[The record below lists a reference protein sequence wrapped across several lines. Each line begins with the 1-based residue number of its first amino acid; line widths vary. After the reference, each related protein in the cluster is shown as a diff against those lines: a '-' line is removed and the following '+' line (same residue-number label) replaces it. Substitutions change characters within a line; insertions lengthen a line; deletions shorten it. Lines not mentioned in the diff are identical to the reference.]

1 MENNRT
7 TFLIGAGT
15 PLDLDLPQGVIK
27 ASTSNITDDVRKLTQ
42 IILFK
47 VRQ

>member
-15 PLDLDLPQGVIK
+15 PLDLDLPQGVMESI
-27 ASTSNITDDVRKLTQ
+27 NIEHHK
-42 IILFK
+42 
-47 VRQ
+47 

>member
-15 PLDLDLPQGVIK
+15 PLDLVLPQDVIK
-27 ASTSNITDDVRKLTQ
+27 PSTTEMFVGSTQ
-42 IILFK
+42 IILLK
-47 VRQ
+47 VIQ

>member
-27 ASTSNITDDVRKLTQ
+27 AST
-42 IILFK
+42 
-47 VRQ
+47 

>member
-15 PLDLDLPQGVIK
+15 PLDLDLPQGVMK
-27 ASTSNITDDVRKLTQ
+27 ASTSNITMMFSNPTQ
-42 IILFK
+42 IILLK
-47 VRQ
+47 VIQ

>member
-15 PLDLDLPQGVIK
+15 PLDLVLPQDVIK
-27 ASTSNITDDVRKLTQ
+27 PATTKSQKMFADLTK
-42 IILFK
+42 IILLK
-47 VRQ
+47 GIQ